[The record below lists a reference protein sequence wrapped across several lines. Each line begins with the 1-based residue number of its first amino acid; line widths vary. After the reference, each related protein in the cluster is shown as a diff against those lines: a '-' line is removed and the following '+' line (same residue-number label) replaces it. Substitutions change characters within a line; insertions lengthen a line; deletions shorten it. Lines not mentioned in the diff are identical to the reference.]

1 MLVVLEAEST
11 SVCQTGFE
19 EEAEIHYKVDQEAAL
34 APCQVI
40 KHVFQRTARDSP
52 DIKFLALEVRL
63 PNIAVAVCSNIKLR
77 GFPHACMI
85 KEIPLFS
92 P

>member
-11 SVCQTGFE
+11 TVCQTGFE

-52 DIKFLALEVRL
+52 DVKFLALEVITSS
-63 PNIAVAVCSNIKLR
+63 P
-77 GFPHACMI
+77 PHT
-85 KEIPLFS
+85 PHH
-92 P
+92 

>member
-1 MLVVLEAEST
+1 MLMVLEAEST
-11 SVCQTGFE
+11 TVCQTGFE

-52 DIKFLALEVRL
+52 DVKFLALEVISSC
-63 PNIAVAVCSNIKLR
+63 P
-77 GFPHACMI
+77 PH
-85 KEIPLFS
+85 IPYH
-92 P
+92 